1 MVSLPQ
7 QIIVNV
13 SVAVKKLS
21 PLTDKVVFHPVVNTR
36 AYKTNN
42 ACVPTVSLRTK
53 IPVSVIA
60 KVLFLSMVNNASS
73 RAVIIR

>member
-1 MVSLPQ
+1 MVSLPP

-36 AYKTNN
+36 DYKTNN
-42 ACVPTVSLRTK
+42 ACVPTVSLWT
-53 IPVSVIA
+53 ITVIYA
-60 KVLFLSMVNNASS
+60 LANN
-73 RAVIIR
+73 IYP